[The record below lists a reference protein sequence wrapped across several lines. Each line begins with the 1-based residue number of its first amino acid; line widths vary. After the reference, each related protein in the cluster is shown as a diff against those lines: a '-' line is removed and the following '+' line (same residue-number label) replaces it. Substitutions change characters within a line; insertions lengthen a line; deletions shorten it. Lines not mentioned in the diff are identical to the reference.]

1 MITIFGWMEIRA
13 TYLDEDLYN
22 DIDENKIYQEVE
34 KLVSDLR
41 HNKLAFE
48 QKNYTRYI
56 QFNVFENHKTERTEE
71 IISLFE
77 KISKVANG
85 SYGLLYC
92 LDDEDK
98 EHSDEFR
105 VLVSKKGIV
114 EWNKDEFL
122 SPCSSMIEDLDL

>member
-22 DIDENKIYQEVE
+22 IDENKIYQEVE
-34 KLVSDLR
+34 KLISDLR
-41 HNKLAFE
+41 HNKLVLE

-114 EWNKDEFL
+114 EWNKDEFF
-122 SPCSSMIEDLDL
+122 SPCSRMIEDLD

>member
-98 EHSDEFR
+98 EYSDEFR